1 MLMITILCLELCIFT
16 APAPP
21 NLPTCLFRRF
31 KISNQNFLLDLQELL
46 NRVEDF
52 QQHSEKVLA
61 DEVPSV
67 AEIQSLLDVSFDFD
81 VELPELPRLRVRLEQ
96 ARWLEGVQQASAQ
109 PATLTLET
117 MRRLIDQGV
126 GLAPHPSVE
135 KAMAHLQEL
144 LTVSEHWE
152 DKASSLLKAR

>member
-1 MLMITILCLELCIFT
+1 M
-16 APAPP
+16 
-21 NLPTCLFRRF
+21 
-31 KISNQNFLLDLQELL
+31 
-46 NRVEDF
+46 NRIEDF
-52 QQHSEKVLA
+52 QQHSAKVLA

-67 AEIQSLLDVSFDFD
+67 CEIENLLDISFDFD
-81 VELPELPRLRVRLEQ
+81 VELPELPRLRMRLEQ
-96 ARWLEGVQQASAQ
+96 ARWLEGVQQATAH

-152 DKASSLLKAR
+152 DKASCLLKSR

>member
-1 MLMITILCLELCIFT
+1 MRRLCS
-16 APAPP
+16 PA
-21 NLPTCLFRRF
+21 
-31 KISNQNFLLDLQELL
+31 QELL
-46 NRVEDF
+46 NRIEDF

-126 GLAPHPSVE
+126 GLEPHPSVE
-135 KAMAHLQEL
+135 KAMARLQEL

>member
-1 MLMITILCLELCIFT
+1 MGD
-16 APAPP
+16 
-21 NLPTCLFRRF
+21 
-31 KISNQNFLLDLQELL
+31 DL
-46 NRVEDF
+46 
-52 QQHSEKVLA
+52 
-61 DEVPSV
+61 PSV

-81 VELPELPRLRVRLEQ
+81 VELPELPRLRMRLEQ
-96 ARWLEGVQQASAQ
+96 ARWLEGVQQASTQ

-126 GLAPHPSVE
+126 GLAPHSSVE
-135 KAMAHLQEL
+135 KAMARLQEL

>member
-1 MLMITILCLELCIFT
+1 M
-16 APAPP
+16 
-21 NLPTCLFRRF
+21 
-31 KISNQNFLLDLQELL
+31 

-67 AEIQSLLDVSFDFD
+67 AEIQSLLRVSFDFD
-81 VELPELPRLRVRLEQ
+81 VELPELPQLRVRLEQ

-152 DKASSLLKAR
+152 DKASCLLKAR

>member
-1 MLMITILCLELCIFT
+1 MSRAELFYSPLHLLNCLLAFLDVLKSQIQT
-16 APAPP
+16 
-21 NLPTCLFRRF
+21 
-31 KISNQNFLLDLQELL
+31 FLLDLQELL

-96 ARWLEGVQQASAQ
+96 ARWLEGAQQAGAQ

>member
-1 MLMITILCLELCIFT
+1 MSRAELFYSPLHLLNCLLASLDVLKSQIQT
-16 APAPP
+16 
-21 NLPTCLFRRF
+21 
-31 KISNQNFLLDLQELL
+31 FLLDLQELL

-96 ARWLEGVQQASAQ
+96 ARWLEGAQQAGAQ

>member
-1 MLMITILCLELCIFT
+1 M
-16 APAPP
+16 
-21 NLPTCLFRRF
+21 
-31 KISNQNFLLDLQELL
+31 
-46 NRVEDF
+46 NRIEDF

-61 DEVPSV
+61 DQLPSV
-67 AEIQSLLDVSFDFD
+67 AEIQTLLDVSFDFD
-81 VELPELPRLRVRLEQ
+81 VELPELPCLRVRLEQ
-96 ARWLEGVQQASAQ
+96 ARWLEGAQQAGAQ
-109 PATLTLET
+109 PTSLTLET

-135 KAMAHLQEL
+135 KAMARLQEL